1 MSTPLFSLLITLTS
15 LVALAALFWP
25 DTGLYARWQRARQ
38 LSTRV
43 LIEDALKHLFSCEL
57 DNRRPTLQSLAGAL
71 SVNTNHAAEIT
82 GQLQNREL
90 ITLTNGEFH
99 LTPTGRE
106 YALRIVRA
114 HRLWE
119 RYLSERTGY
128 AEVDWHTLAE
138 QREHQLSPAQLDALA
153 ASLGNPTYDPHGDP
167 IPTARGEFTPPAGQP
182 LSSLDPHQTARI
194 VHLEDEPA
202 TIYSQLVAEGLHT
215 GMTIRILDR
224 TAERIRFWANG
235 DEHVLAPLLAN
246 NISVLPIQQETLV
259 AAPGVPLTHLKLG
272 ETARVLALTP
282 TIRGSERRRL
292 MDLGLLPGTEITAEL
307 QSPSGDPTAYIVRG
321 ALIALREEQAQNIKI
336 ARQTN

>member
-1 MSTPLFSLLITLTS
+1 MTNPLLSLLITL
-15 LVALAALFWP
+15 ALLTVLTAFFWP
-25 DTGLYARWQRARQ
+25 DRGLYARWQRARQ
-38 LSTRV
+38 STTRV

-71 SVNTNHAAEIT
+71 SISTNHAAEIT

-106 YALRIVRA
+106 YALRVVRA

-128 AEVDWHTLAE
+128 AEVDWHSLAE

-167 IPTARGEFTPPAGQP
+167 IPTAQGEIAAPAWHP
-182 LSSLDPHQTARI
+182 LSSLTAGETAQI

-202 TIYSQLVAEGLHT
+202 LIYSQLVAEGLHT

-246 NISVLPIQQETLV
+246 NISVLPVQQETLV
-259 AAPGVPLTHLKLG
+259 ATPGVPLTHLKLG

-321 ALIALREEQAQNIKI
+321 ALIALRAEQAQNIKI
-336 ARQTN
+336 AVNAN